1 MNSETPIDLW
11 DELEQALAVQGQC
24 LRKDK
29 WKDLESAVERSSAL
43 VKQITAGGP
52 RVPPVSAEQRQRLLQ
67 SYERLILTAEAQK
80 QDVSQQLRRLRT
92 SERTL
97 DAYRAQAGV
106 G

>member
-1 MNSETPIDLW
+1 MNSEAPIDLW
-11 DELEQALAVQGQC
+11 DRLEEALALQGQS
-24 LRKDK
+24 LREDR
-29 WKDLESAVERSSAL
+29 WKDLESAVEKSSAL
-43 VKQITAGGP
+43 VKQLTAGGP
-52 RVPPVSAEQRQRLLQ
+52 RVRPVSAEQRQRLLQ

-80 QDVSQQLRRLRT
+80 HDVSQQLRRLRT